1 MVGYG
6 RRARATEMSEL
17 PDDTV
22 KEIAAMVAIANS
34 VGVSSVQTS
43 EH

>member
-1 MVGYG
+1 
-6 RRARATEMSEL
+6 MSEL

-43 EH
+43 KH